1 MNYISAFTDYLEYEK
16 NYSEMTISSYD
27 KDLKEF
33 LSFYNGDLSEVIK
46 NDITNYLKFL
56 YDKNNSKTTVS
67 RKISTLKSFYKF
79 MALKGFIKDNPVD
92 MVSFPRKEKKLPNY
106 VTEGELG
113 EVIDTSLNRPNNERD
128 NLIIELLYA
137 TGVRVSEL
145 CNIKLS
151 DIDFSNKTIRIL
163 GKGSYERIVY
173 FGDYAYDALNKYIN
187 GERCKILDGKD
198 NNFLFV
204 SRSGAKISDRSVRY
218 ILDNIV
224 SKSNINKNVSPHT
237 MRHTFATH
245 LLNNG
250 CDVKTVQQ
258 FLGHKHLATTEVY
271 THVSS
276 ERLKSVY
283 KQAHPRAT
291 DNNQNQEGEE

>member
-1 MNYISAFTDYLEYEK
+1 MNYIKEFIDYLEYEK
-16 NYSEMTISSYD
+16 NYSVMTISSYD

-33 LSFYNGDLSEVIK
+33 LSFYNDNLLKVDKE
-46 NDITNYLKFL
+46 DITIYLKFL
-56 YDKNNSKTTVS
+56 YDKKNSKTTVS

-79 MALKGFIKDNPVD
+79 MILKGYIDINPTD
-92 MVSFPRKEKKLPNY
+92 MITFPRKEKKLPNY
-106 VTEGELG
+106 VTEGELDN
-113 EVIDTSLNRPNNERD
+113 VIDVSLNLPKSERD

-151 DIDFSNKTIRIL
+151 DIDFSNNTIRIL

-173 FGDYAYDALNKYIN
+173 FGDYANEALKRYIN

-218 ILDNIV
+218 IIDNII
-224 SKSNINKNVSPHT
+224 SKTNIKKNVSPHT

-258 FLGHKHLATTEVY
+258 FLGHKHLATTEIY

-276 ERLKSVY
+276 ERLKNVY
-283 KQAHPRAT
+283 KNSHPRALT
-291 DNNQNQEGEE
+291 ENKESEEK